1 MWAAS
6 RLREFMPVADLAY
19 RLTGFKKFPPNTHIF
34 ASQHLLSTVALMLE
48 SFRERSA
55 ERIHVLGK
63 CYSTHPD
70 VFSYL
75 RQRGFDVNP
84 RSVHF
89 DSHEVS
95 RSTQKRRGHK
105 TDKGRRMF
113 LENNFVSPC
122 IESFF
127 RLPELLRSCFPH
139 IPSRH
144 FQSKSYSIFFFIT
157 N

>member
-89 DSHEVS
+89 DSHEAFDDGFDV
-95 RSTQKRRGHK
+95 STQDVCARIRDLLEVNTNAGRCAHITMAHTIHRCYLSQQPARRQAAGGDH
-105 TDKGRRMF
+105 G
-113 LENNFVSPC
+113 
-122 IESFF
+122 
-127 RLPELLRSCFPH
+127 
-139 IPSRH
+139 
-144 FQSKSYSIFFFIT
+144 
-157 N
+157 